1 MGLDKFEKAIQENRE
16 FFEKEPSMEHMDK
29 FLYKLKES
37 SNNNSLSASYENKT
51 WWIGIAA
58 TLLILVSMGWFIQM
72 QAGKMNQKQE
82 QFLSAELIEVKS
94 YYTFESQKM
103 LKEITECS
111 TSSPAKKVVLEST
124 QNQLQKMN
132 FNAEKL
138 ENKLKE
144 ASGNKKLELAYIQ
157 SLKAQNDLV
166 NQVYNEICKPTQNML
181 TQ

>member
-16 FFEKEPSMEHMDK
+16 FFEKEPSMEHMEK
-29 FLYKLKES
+29 FLFKLKET
-37 SNNNSLSASYENKT
+37 NNSNSSTASYKNKS
-51 WWIGIAA
+51 WWLGIAA

-72 QAGKMNQKQE
+72 QSKNFSSQNE
-82 QFLSAELIEVKS
+82 LTLSSELIEVKS

-111 TSSPAKKVVLEST
+111 ASSPAKKVVLEST
-124 QNQLQKMN
+124 QNQLQKMS

-144 ASGNKKLELAYIQ
+144 AAGNKKLELAYIQ

-166 NQVYNEICKPTQNML
+166 NQVYNEICKPSQNML
-181 TQ
+181 IQ